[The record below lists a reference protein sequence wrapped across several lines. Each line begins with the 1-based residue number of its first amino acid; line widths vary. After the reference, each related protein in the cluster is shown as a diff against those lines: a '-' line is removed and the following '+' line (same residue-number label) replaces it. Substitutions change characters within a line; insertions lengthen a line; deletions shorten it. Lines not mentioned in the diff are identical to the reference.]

1 MQVFAEGYFTS
12 GQLHP
17 LFASN
22 RLRIIFCKW
31 NYLTK
36 FYLNLTRLKYF
47 LLQKHMLMN
56 KLKILLTCFLSI
68 FTIGFL
74 IAQNRTVTG
83 KVTNLRDQA
92 NVVGATIAVKGSSQA
107 TTTSTDGSFSLSV
120 PSGAVTLV
128 ISSVGFLPKEV
139 AVAANST
146 SISVELSE
154 DSRQLSEVVVTA
166 LGVTKNKRELN
177 YSTQTVDTKDL
188 TKARETNVA
197 NSLSGKVAG
206 LDVVRSSQGVGSNV
220 RIVLRGDRSFANSS
234 EALIIIDGVPGDIGT
249 VNPDD
254 IASMNV
260 LKGSSA
266 SALYGSDAAN
276 GAIII
281 TTKKGATGKALA
293 ISVNSSFQADEAV
306 NLRDFQNEYAQGSSG
321 VYLSNAEIAWG
332 AKITGQT
339 VKNWSIDPAD
349 DTAVILTAHPNNY
362 KNFYSTGTTLTNGV
376 SVSGGGEKIHA
387 YFSYNNIYGNGIVDN
402 NKFLRHNFNFRVG
415 GNLTD
420 KLSFD
425 TKVTYFDQK
434 ADNYVKSDEDFTNV
448 NRQILRL
455 PTNIDVDYIRNHY
468 EFYNEERELKQ
479 NYWRPGSNGG
489 ENPYWVK
496 YNCTNF
502 FKANNVKGL
511 GSLTYEFMPGLSLL
525 LRAGLN
531 RYTNNSQERRYA
543 DTYVMAEDG
552 YFSVNTNTYT
562 ETNTDFLLSYNTSI
576 GDFSINANA
585 GGNMK
590 SWQTTSLNS
599 TASALV
605 NENIFTLN
613 NAQSGKLSS
622 TEGFSK
628 YKKNSVYASADFG
641 FKKFLIISLTGR
653 NDWSSA
659 LPKSNHSYFF
669 GSAGLTAIIS
679 DMVQLPDIISL
690 FKLRGSIAQT
700 GIDPGPY
707 QTKEYYS
714 ISPGGGIA
722 KSQTNP
728 VDTLKPEIT
737 TSQEYGVDLG
747 LLKNRIGIEFTYYKT
762 NSKNQL
768 VNVRT
773 PPASGYSSKFI
784 NAGNVQNTG
793 IEITLN
799 ITPVMTSDFAWTI
812 NVNYAKNKN
821 KVISIAPNSPEFNL
835 RGDFINL
842 TKIVE
847 GKPFGE
853 MYSRGFERDSATGQI
868 LVRDDGT
875 PIVTGAQS
883 VYLGNSR
890 PDWIGGLGNRFTYK
904 EFTLSFLISAR
915 MGGRITSFTD
925 ANIDGDGM
933 SARTLAGRD
942 GFIVDGIKADGSKNT
957 TSITAEKYWTA
968 LGGRNTPAGELFTY
982 DASNI
987 RLREIVF
994 TYAIPQKTIA
1004 RSPIKGASVSLTGR
1018 NLFFFK
1024 NSAKGFDPELVVS
1037 TDSGSIGTE
1046 SFCLPYTRSLGIN
1059 LNLNF

>member
-1 MQVFAEGYFTS
+1 MGFA
-12 GQLHP
+12 
-17 LFASN
+17 
-22 RLRIIFCKW
+22 
-31 NYLTK
+31 
-36 FYLNLTRLKYF
+36 
-47 LLQKHMLMN
+47 
-56 KLKILLTCFLSI
+56 
-68 FTIGFL
+68 
-74 IAQNRTVTG
+74 G
-83 KVTNLRDQA
+83 KE
-92 NVVGATIAVKGSSQA
+92 IAVGKDE
-107 TTTSTDGSFSLSV
+107 TSV
-120 PSGAVTLV
+120 
-128 ISSVGFLPKEV
+128 
-139 AVAANST
+139 
-146 SISVELSE
+146 SVELSVA
-154 DSRQLSEVVVTA
+154 SAQLGEVVVTA
-166 LGVTKNKRELN
+166 LGVTKNKRNLN

-220 RIVLRGDRSFANSS
+220 RIVLRGDRSINNPAQSQ
-234 EALIIIDGVPGDIGT
+234 ALIIIDGVPGDIGT
-249 VNPDD
+249 LNSDD

-276 GAIII
+276 GVIII
-281 TTKKGATGKALA
+281 TTKKGAAGKVLA
-293 ISVNSSFQADEAV
+293 ISINSSAQADKAV
-306 NLRDFQNEYAQGSSG
+306 NLRDFQNEYSQGSSG

-349 DTAVILTAHPNNY
+349 DTTTVLTAHPNNY
-362 KNFYSTGTTLTNGV
+362 EDFYSTGTTFTNGV
-376 SVSGGGEKIHA
+376 SISGGGEKIQS
-387 YFSYNNIYGNGIVDN
+387 YFSYNNIAGTGIVDN
-402 NKFLRHNFNFRVG
+402 NTFLRHNFNFRVG

-425 TKVTYFDQK
+425 TKITYFDQD
-434 ADNYVKSDEDFTNV
+434 ADNYVKSGEDFSNV

-455 PTNIDVDYIRNHY
+455 PTNIGLDYIKNHY
-468 EFYNEERELKQ
+468 EFYNVDRELTQ

-511 GSLTYEFMPGLSLL
+511 ASLNYKFTPNLSLL
-525 LRAGLN
+525 VRAGLN
-531 RYTNNSQERRYA
+531 RYTNNSQERRYRN
-543 DTYVMAEDG
+543 TYVIAEDG

-562 ETNTDFLLSYNTSI
+562 ESNTDFLLSYNASI
-576 GDFSINANA
+576 GDFTINANG

-590 SWQTTSLNS
+590 SWTTTSLNS

-605 NENIFTLN
+605 NENVFTLN

-622 TEGFSK
+622 NEGLSE
-628 YKKNSVYASADFG
+628 YKKNSLYASTDIG
-641 FKKFLIISLTGR
+641 FRKYLVLSLTGR

-659 LPKSNHSYFF
+659 LPASNRSYFF
-669 GSAGLTAIIS
+669 GSVGLTAIIS
-679 DMVQLPDIISL
+679 DMVKLPYVINL
-690 FKLRGSIAQT
+690 LKLRGSVAQT

-714 ISPGGGIA
+714 ISPGGGIS

-737 TSQEYGVDLG
+737 TSQEFGLDLS
-747 LLKNRIGIEFTYYKT
+747 LLQSRIGVEFTYYKT

-768 VNVRT
+768 IDVAT

-799 ITPVMTSDFAWTI
+799 VTPIKTSDFTWSFY
-812 NVNYAKNKN
+812 VNYAKNKN
-821 KVISIAPNSPEFNL
+821 KVISISPNSPEFELNTDGFMT
-835 RGDFINL
+835 R
-842 TKIVE
+842 TKVVE

-853 MYSRGFERDSATGQI
+853 MYSRGFIRDGAGKI
-868 LVRDDGT
+868 MVRDDGV
-875 PIVTGAQS
+875 PMVTAGQT
-883 VYLGNSR
+883 VYIGNSR

-904 EFTLSFLISAR
+904 DFSLSFLISAR
-915 MGGRITSFTD
+915 MGGKICSFTN
-925 ANIDGDGM
+925 ANIYGDGM
-933 SARTLAGRD
+933 AVETIAGRD
-942 GFIVDGIKADGSKNT
+942 GFVVDGVKADGSKNAT
-957 TSITAEKYWTA
+957 TITAETYWSA
-968 LGGRNTPAGELFTY
+968 IGGRNTPAGEAFTY

-987 RLREIVF
+987 RLRELVLSY
-994 TYAIPQKTIA
+994 TLPQGTFKKT
-1004 RSPIKGASVSLTGR
+1004 PIKGASVSFTGR
-1018 NLFFFK
+1018 NLFFLK
-1024 NSAKGFDPELVVS
+1024 NSAGGFDPELVVS
-1037 TDSGSIGTE
+1037 TDSGLIGTE
-1046 SFCLPYTRSLGIN
+1046 SFCLPFTRSFGLN